1 MTFNKTT
8 CKNFFIKNHSD
19 YAHKYSGVDIKKMI
33 DFLIEI
39 VSFGNRVIQQS
50 VGTAIGYQLRPI
62 VNIPLFVFI

>member
-1 MTFNKTT
+1 MHTS
-8 CKNFFIKNHSD
+8 ILEW
-19 YAHKYSGVDIKKMI
+19 ILKKMI